1 MIGAFLWII
10 KECFLQ
16 KCPVYSPYISC
27 WIMKIFICCNIGKN
41 KSNTWNLHS
50 NTWIFYGNYCFSNWK
65 RVICLAVKGIKIY
78 AHTNLCGHILY
89 HWPPMWCHWQRW
101 AFVSLLWARSPSP
114 AVFPSLTPGP
124 ATCGGVRENVTIL
137 ETVFTLW
144 PWEFLFPDAVKNRT
158 HTKVQR
164 LRAKSKFYNV
174 FLVLLSQHVMRGWW

>member
-114 AVFPSLTPGP
+114 AVFPSLSPGP
-124 ATCGGVRENVTIL
+124 AICKKIRENVTIRR
-137 ETVFTLW
+137 TLLTQALGR
-144 PWEFLFPDAVKNRT
+144 PVLTPAHFPKSYAKILPDKG
-158 HTKVQR
+158 
-164 LRAKSKFYNV
+164 KSK
-174 FLVLLSQHVMRGWW
+174 